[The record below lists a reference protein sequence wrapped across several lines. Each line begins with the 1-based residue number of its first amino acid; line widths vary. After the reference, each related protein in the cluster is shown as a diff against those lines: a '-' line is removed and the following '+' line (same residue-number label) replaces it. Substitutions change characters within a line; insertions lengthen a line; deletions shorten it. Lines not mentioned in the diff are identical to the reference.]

1 MTAPAPMYV
10 IACAAQHVQTDGT
23 CTVPVAMPYH
33 QPVLPPL
40 TLAEG
45 WMVAIAIA
53 SLWAIALKAKL
64 IFRAARMGNF

>member
-1 MTAPAPMYV
+1 MYV

-33 QPVLPPL
+33 QLVLPPL